1 MKPSWD
7 KDGLTFLGRLL
18 SLSNLKKRWLI
29 EETKVKGEEPNK
41 VETIFFIDRWIKR
54 LEDLK
59 NEIGVDSKTYWK
71 NTHGAMKKI
80 SERLVKLANKV
91 GQLY

>member
-1 MKPSWD
+1 MKNPSWK

-41 VETIFFIDRWIKR
+41 IETINFIDKWIKR
-54 LEDLK
+54 LEGLK
-59 NEIGVDSKTYWK
+59 NEIIKTR
-71 NTHGAMKKI
+71 
-80 SERLVKLANKV
+80 S
-91 GQLY
+91 

>member
-7 KDGLTFLGRLL
+7 KAGLNFLGRLL

-41 VETIFFIDRWIKR
+41 METISFINKWIKK
-54 LEDLK
+54 LEDMK
-59 NEIGVDSKTYWK
+59 NEIIKTR
-71 NTHGAMKKI
+71 
-80 SERLVKLANKV
+80 S
-91 GQLY
+91 

>member
-18 SLSNLKKRWLI
+18 SMSNLKKRWLI
-29 EETKVKGEEPNK
+29 EETKIKGKEPTK
-41 VETIFFIDRWIKR
+41 VQTITFIDKWIKK

-59 NEIGVDSKTYWK
+59 REIIKTR
-71 NTHGAMKKI
+71 
-80 SERLVKLANKV
+80 S
-91 GQLY
+91 

>member
-7 KDGLTFLGRLL
+7 KDGLNFLGRLL

-41 VETIFFIDRWIKR
+41 METISFINKWIKK
-54 LEDLK
+54 LENLK
-59 NEIGVDSKTYWK
+59 DEIIKTR
-71 NTHGAMKKI
+71 
-80 SERLVKLANKV
+80 S
-91 GQLY
+91 

>member
-7 KDGLTFLGRLL
+7 KDGLNFLSRLL

-41 VETIFFIDRWIKR
+41 VETIFFIEKWIKR

-59 NEIGVDSKTYWK
+59 NEIIKTR
-71 NTHGAMKKI
+71 
-80 SERLVKLANKV
+80 S
-91 GQLY
+91 